1 MLRETVFWT
10 KIGRII
16 TRLSERLDITPE
28 VAFELFYESET
39 CRRLHEPE
47 TRLYLFGDLFIV
59 DEVVRELQ
67 QKQN

>member
-28 VAFELFYESET
+28 TAFELFCFT
-39 CRRLHEPE
+39 KARLAAACMN
-47 TRLYLFGDLFIV
+47 R
-59 DEVVRELQ
+59 
-67 QKQN
+67 KQNFICLEICSL

>member
-28 VAFELFYESET
+28 TAFELFYESET
-39 CRRLHEPE
+39 CRRLHKPE
-47 TRLYLFGDLFIV
+47 TKLSVNCKTG
-59 DEVVRELQ
+59 
-67 QKQN
+67 KAKSA